1 MCNYVRFLQIW
12 LKLLIVIKIPLP
24 ISLIVGMLN
33 YIWRISEDAHE
44 A

>member
-1 MCNYVRFLQIW
+1 MCNYVRLLQIR
-12 LKLLIVIKIPLP
+12 LKLLIVFNIPLP

-33 YIWRISEDAHE
+33 YAWRISEDAHE